1 MNYSNL
7 TYFKLKTKL
16 EEKDLL
22 ERINILKSI
31 DNKNDRLNNLLNKYT
46 EEYIFYD
53 NNKSNIDKL
62 NTLFKNINNYD
73 NDDYLFLYL
82 IKTYH
87 FNINDFVNIDLS
99 KYRNKKLKEIIK
111 NNDNLIIN
119 NLDTKM
125 KSMKY
130 INYYTEKLLNERMG
144 LSNLNRIKKLI
155 KK

>member
-16 EEKDLL
+16 EEKHLL